1 MIFSRCIPQHALEK
15 VHRCYCVDIELSKR
29 RLCWKSWNERVT
41 IHVMCFFTPL
51 DLYVAAGSNE
61 AVHVDIC
68 WILAGDL
75 STEFPQWR
83 AVINGIEI
91 SLEHSYLFE
100 AKPKN
105 ECPKTSE
112 TNAFQKESPLQGSV
126 SCSSQSFVGV
136 HIGKEDLQF
145 RILYNRG
152 PVMKVEK
159 PQISRNGHQHLY
171 RSMKIWKNRVST
183 KSFHPQIVCDLEPFL
198 HRPRHLKNLWA
209 AASWI
214 SPWPFRLQGG
224 TGVTFFLCWQCR
236 LTQND
241 IFKKKPNRFRCKA
254 KNRKKSVEL

>member
-112 TNAFQKESPLQGSV
+112 NNAFQKESPLQGSV
-126 SCSSQSFVGV
+126 SCSSQSFVV

-183 KSFHPQIVCDLEPFL
+183 KSFQKPIGF
-198 HRPRHLKNLWA
+198 
-209 AASWI
+209 
-214 SPWPFRLQGG
+214 FRAHKLC
-224 TGVTFFLCWQCR
+224 VTWNHFY
-236 LTQND
+236 
-241 IFKKKPNRFRCKA
+241 IPPGI
-254 KNRKKSVEL
+254 